1 MPSSFLLYVADKAA
15 DCTNKEQLPLVPE
28 ILKMMGMGKFYLYD
42 SGTSGHS
49 IAAKILEALEVYGP
63 DATYVSSL
71 PRL

>member
-1 MPSSFLLYVADKAA
+1 
-15 DCTNKEQLPLVPE
+15 
-28 ILKMMGMGKFYLYD
+28 MMGMGKFYLYD